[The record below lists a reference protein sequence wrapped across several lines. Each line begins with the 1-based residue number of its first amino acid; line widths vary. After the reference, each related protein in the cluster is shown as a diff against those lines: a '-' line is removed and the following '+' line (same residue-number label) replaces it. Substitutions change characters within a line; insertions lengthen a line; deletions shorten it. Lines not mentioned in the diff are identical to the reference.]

1 MCGYSGIFIL
11 GQFWRHMGVHRG
23 AEIDLG
29 ELGISLVHTNY
40 TFSTVQS
47 YNRYHF
53 ICEINKY
60 LKCSK
65 RLAKCN
71 LDLCPRSK
79 EEVRSLSWGP
89 RPRWIC

>member
-1 MCGYSGIFIL
+1 MCGYSGILIL
-11 GQFWRHMGVHRG
+11 GRFWRHVVVHRVVG
-23 AEIDLG
+23 IDLG
-29 ELGISLVHTNY
+29 ELGIDLVHLNY
-40 TFSTVQS
+40 MFSTVQS

-71 LDLCPRSK
+71 RDVFWRNK
-79 EEVRSLSWGP
+79 EEVRSLSW
-89 RPRWIC
+89 